1 MFVSFLKGLCLGGVA
16 YTIGFIMDIT
26 ISKKSFNEIVHNIPL
41 LYQKALRK
49 IQMNMLII
57 SPVIYTFTDQY
68 LVDHT
73 NNEIKI
79 NTIVAI
85 LSIHGVGYYLAHKA
99 MHQVDS
105 LRKYHNF
112 HHKFDKY
119 IMPSI
124 GNAVSTEEFLIAYIA
139 PFVISAYLLRPNE
152 VDFVIPIVLISIFN
166 NIIHCKE
173 LETVPWSVY
182 FVSPEQHI
190 IHHEIRDKHYA
201 APIFNIDYFIENRE
215 D

>member
-1 MFVSFLKGLCLGGVA
+1 MLVSFLKGLCLGSVA

-26 ISKKSFNEIVHNIPL
+26 ISKKSFNQIVANIPL
-41 LYQKALRK
+41 LYQQALNK
-49 IQMNMLII
+49 IQTNMLII
-57 SPVIYTFTDQY
+57 SPVMYAVIDRF
-68 LVDHT
+68 LLDHT

-79 NTIVAI
+79 TTIVTI
-85 LSIHGVGYYLAHKA
+85 LSIHGVGYYFVHKA
-99 MHQVDS
+99 MHQIHS

-119 IMPSI
+119 MMPSI
-124 GNAVSTEEFLIAYIA
+124 GNAVSTEEFLLAYIS
-139 PFVISAYLLRPNE
+139 PFVVGAYLLRPNE
-152 VDFVIPIVLISIFN
+152 INFVIPIALISVFN

-173 LETVPWSVY
+173 LEGVPWSVY

-201 APIFNIDYFIENRE
+201 APIFNIDYFVENE
-215 D
+215 L

>member
-1 MFVSFLKGLCLGGVA
+1 MFISFLKGLCLGGVA

-26 ISKKSFNEIVHNIPL
+26 ISKKSFNEIIANIPL
-41 LYQKALRK
+41 LYQEALHK
-49 IQMNMLII
+49 IQTNMLVI
-57 SPVIYTFTDQY
+57 SPIIYTITNQY
-68 LVDHT
+68 LIDHT

-79 NTIVAI
+79 NTIVTI
-85 LSIHGVGYYLAHKA
+85 LSIHGVGYYFVHKA
-99 MHQVDS
+99 MHQIQS

-124 GNAVSTEEFLIAYIA
+124 GNAVSIEEFLLAYIC
-139 PFVISAYLLRPNE
+139 PFIIGAYLLRPNE
-152 VDFVIPIVLISIFN
+152 INFVIPISLISIFN

-173 LETVPWSVY
+173 LEGVPWSVY

-190 IHHEIRDKHYA
+190 IHHEIRHKHYA
-201 APIFNIDYFIENRE
+201 APIFNIDYFLE
-215 D
+215 DNDD